1 MTLVYLHCHA
11 ADQLR
16 ALSKPK
22 TMMAFLD
29 RLQANPTET
38 LGDYSQPDP
47 RGRMIEVKI
56 LGRHAILFFKDP
68 FADLVKVLDIRNVET
83 L

>member
-1 MTLVYLHCHA
+1 MTLVYLHSHA

-16 ALSKPK
+16 ALFKPK

-47 RGRMIEVKI
+47 RGRTIEVKI